1 MKQVEEKRKLIEERK
16 QVKKDRIVR
25 NEFLTKQLPSNQE
38 PFPKMTWRGQMPG
51 ITGQERTHVKES
63 RLDIKPDNCANLVD
77 ELQEFADSVPLYW
90 QIEDDE
96 NRVLGHYPRV
106 KKSKKRKPDFLKGP
120 SQGQSLAK
128 HWNPDPEMSDLDEE
142 LPFEEVRVV
151 RMRED
156 SNDSDKSERVVQL
169 A

>member
-1 MKQVEEKRKLIEERK
+1 MEEKRKLIEERR
-16 QVKKDRIVR
+16 QVKQDRIVR
-25 NEFLTKQLPSNQE
+25 KEFLTKQLPSNQE

-63 RLDIKPDNCANLVD
+63 RLDIKPDNCANLVG
-77 ELQEFADSVPLYW
+77 ELQEFASSVPLYW
-90 QIEDDE
+90 QIEDNE
-96 NRVLGHYPRV
+96 NRVLGHYPRA
-106 KKSKKRKPDFLKGP
+106 KKSSKRKPDFLKGP

-128 HWNPDPEMSDLDEE
+128 HWNPDPEVSDLDEE

-156 SNDSDKSERVVQL
+156 SNDSLNKSERLVRL